1 MRGFLLTDRAGL
13 DLEAIEGYT
22 EERWGSEQTTAYLAG
37 LRSAFES
44 IVENPDLG
52 LHRMHRSSPFRM
64 VREQSHFIVYD
75 VHGDWIVIAAVPHA
89 RADIEGLVRDMRP
102 DYRRE
107 LEALRARFPELDA
120 DGRILG
126 RD

>member
-13 DLEAIEGYT
+13 DLDDIESYT
-22 EERWGSEQTTAYLAG
+22 EDRWGPAQTTAYLVD
-37 LRSAFES
+37 LRSAFEQ
-44 IVENPDLG
+44 IVESPDLG
-52 LHRMHRSSPFRM
+52 LSRMHRSAPFRM

-75 VHGDWIVIAAVPHA
+75 LYGDWIVIAAVPHA
-89 RADIEGLVRDMRP
+89 RADIEGLVRDMTP

-107 LEALRARFPELDA
+107 LETLRAQFPELDA
-120 DGRILG
+120 DGNILG